1 MVSREIEKEID
12 QENKVMLGC
21 TVRQLI
27 CVGVTML
34 LSVVSCVVC
43 KWDFDIALYPIL
55 CIACIAC
62 AFGWYKP
69 NEEPFETF
77 LWKKIR
83 AVLYHSNFRKYRAK
97 NQYITMMNTEYL
109 RRRNIDLNNKK
120 VAKEIKKNS
129 KKKNK
134 VKSQYVAMQ

>member
-12 QENKVMLGC
+12 QENKVLLGC
-21 TVRQLI
+21 TVRQLV
-27 CVGVTML
+27 CVGITLVLALVIFLFLQWNVDLAMYPVL
-34 LSVVSCVVC
+34 AIGV
-43 KWDFDIALYPIL
+43 IAG
-55 CIACIAC
+55 

-69 NEEPFETF
+69 NGEPFEAF
-77 LWKKIR
+77 LWKRLR
-83 AVLYHSNFRKYRAK
+83 AVLYNSNFRKYRAK
-97 NQYITMMNTEYL
+97 NQYITMMNAEYL

-134 VKSQYVAMQ
+134 VKSQYIAMQ